1 MSQSGSKA
9 SKFVVGACLL
19 LVLCVLDL
27 LLGGQQ
33 VGISEF
39 LDSLSGTTCSSA
51 VSTILWKLRLPRLLA
66 AALSGAA
73 LAVSGAFMQSVFRN
87 PLADPHIMGV
97 SAGAG
102 LGAAIATA
110 FAGAAASSVLSGMT
124 VVTAAFIGAV
134 ASTALIAAV
143 SSSVKNTSTVLIF
156 GVMLGFIFSAL
167 TTIVEYFASE
177 QSVKMFYSWSSGNFS
192 SAGFSGVYI
201 ILVSLLIC
209 LGVSIFLF
217 KGLDIILFGDEYAF
231 LSGAN
236 VRKIRLVSLLCCCL
250 MTGAVTSICGP
261 LGFVGIVSAHIA
273 RKYMSTSLHKVV
285 VPMAAL
291 IGACFAVGA
300 DFLSVAFGTPL
311 PSGSMMAI
319 LGAPVIVYILLSKR
333 S

>member
-1 MSQSGSKA
+1 MGMKDFFQS
-9 SKFVVGACLL
+9 
-19 LVLCVLDL
+19 
-27 LLGGQQ
+27 
-33 VGISEF
+33 IS
-39 LDSLSGTTCSSA
+39 GNAGSSA
-51 VSTILWKLRLPRLLA
+51 VSIILWKLRLPRLLA

-110 FAGAAASSVLSGMT
+110 VAGAAASSLLSGIT
-124 VVTAAFIGAV
+124 VVTASFIGA
-134 ASTALIAAV
+134 AATTALIAGV

-167 TTIVEYFASE
+167 TSIVEYFASE
-177 QSVKMFYSWSSGNFS
+177 QSVKVFYSWSAGNFS
-192 SAGFSGVYI
+192 SAGFSGVVI
-201 ILVSLLIC
+201 ILSALVVCLVVS
-209 LGVSIFLF
+209 VFLF

-236 VRKIRLVSLLCCCL
+236 VRKIRLVSLVCCCL

-273 RKYMSTSLHKVV
+273 RRFMSTSLHRVV

-291 IGACFAVGA
+291 IGGCFAVGA